1 MELIELQNI
10 WQQYDKN
17 ISKTMEINKEILRRM
32 LISKPEKRLNWM
44 KIKAGTSLIFPIVLI
59 LLILVPNVHY
69 RATIEFFIGL
79 FLFSAVQAIFSFWAI
94 KYYLQIDKIDLSNAI
109 TTIKKDIKEL
119 EKYKFKIS
127 KLSYILIPFGIIG
140 VFLLGQIPFFSKD
153 SLLPF
158 LLIILVMI
166 LSIYYTFKYSL
177 FEQFNKLNMQI
188 AEIEQLEKE

>member
-17 ISKTMEINKEILRRM
+17 ISKTMDINKEILRRM
-32 LISKPEKRLNWM
+32 LISKPEKKLNWM
-44 KIKAGTSLIFPIVLI
+44 KIKAGFNIVLPIVLI

-69 RATIEFFIGL
+69 RATIDFFIGL
-79 FLFSAVQAIFSFWAI
+79 FLFSAVQAIFYFWAI
-94 KYYLQIDKIDLSNAI
+94 KYYRQIDKIDLSNSI

-119 EKYKFKIS
+119 EKYKFQIS
-127 KLSYILIPFGIIG
+127 KLSYILMPFGIIG
-140 VFLLGQIPFFSKD
+140 IFLIGQIPFFSKG

-166 LSIYYTFKYSL
+166 SSIYYTFKYSL
-177 FEQFNKLNMQI
+177 FEQFNKLNNQI
-188 AEIEQLEKE
+188 REIEQLEKE